1 MSAYGEYKAGFITA
15 HEYYSIMREEEL
27 RDRDYLLGEEYNE
40 DEDGY
45 FEDEEMEEDE

>member
-27 RDRDYLLGEEYNE
+27 RDRDYLLGEEYSE
-40 DEDGY
+40 DEDEY
-45 FEDEEMEEDE
+45 FDDDEMEGE

>member
-1 MSAYGEYKAGFITA
+1 MSAYSEYKAGFITA

-27 RDRDYLLGEEYNE
+27 RDRDYLLGEE
-40 DEDGY
+40 DEDDY

>member
-27 RDRDYLLGEEYNE
+27 RDRDYLLGEEYE
-40 DEDGY
+40 DEDDY
-45 FEDEEMEEDE
+45 IEEDETEGE

>member
-27 RDRDYLLGEEYNE
+27 RDRDYLLGME
-40 DEDGY
+40 DEGDY
-45 FEDEEMEEDE
+45 FEDDEEMEEDE

>member
-27 RDRDYLLGEEYNE
+27 RDRDYLLGEEYE
-40 DEDGY
+40 DEY
-45 FEDEEMEEDE
+45 FEDDEEMEEDE